1 MGKDGR
7 MSEAALPDTQTHSVP
22 AVAERDLLY
31 RKRKKKGRFSVAVPP
46 APPLEAPIADTHAH
60 LGALD
65 APLAL
70 ARAAF
75 WGMDFICCITEPD
88 GDAPR
93 VYRQLDEWRR
103 QAGNLLDDLLAASDD
118 VLAQRSDDD
127 ARQMH
132 ALLDKRRAAGG
143 IAIPHVRLAIG
154 CHPHTSYRWNDEL
167 QDLMYRALADP
178 RTCAVGEV
186 GLDYYYD
193 LSPRETQIRVFR
205 AQIRMAHET
214 GVPLFLHIRDA
225 HDDALAVLREEGF
238 PAAGTILHC
247 CSLSPDQLAPWVEAG
262 CYIAYGGITTF
273 AKSDAARS
281 GVATVPPER
290 LLLETDSPYMAPI
303 PLRGNE
309 CYPDFAQ
316 WTVRRLAEVCGCRPG
331 PARRSFL
338 EQLHANARGLQDRPA
353 TAWQASHA
361 AQAGLLVP
369 VYAECEEGDRG
380 ACADEAIPDANEGWD
395 AAAFPGARV

>member
-1 MGKDGR
+1 
-7 MSEAALPDTQTHSVP
+7 MSETAPRDSQAQSVP
-22 AVAERDLLY
+22 AAAERDLLY

-60 LGALD
+60 LGAID

-103 QAGNLLDDLLAASDD
+103 QAGELLDVLPAASDEA
-118 VLAQRSDDD
+118 LAQRSDDG
-127 ARQMH
+127 ARQMR
-132 ALLDKRRAAGG
+132 ALLDERQATGG
-143 IAIPHVRLAIG
+143 FAIPQVRLAIG
-154 CHPHTSYRWNDEL
+154 CHLHTARRWNADL
-167 QDLMYRALADP
+167 QALMRRALADP
-178 RTCAVGEV
+178 RTCAIGEV

-205 AQIRMAHET
+205 AQIRMAHEA

-247 CSLSPDQLAPWVEAG
+247 CSLPPDQLAPWVEAG
-262 CYIAYGGITTF
+262 CYIAYGGIATF
-273 AKSDAARS
+273 AKSDAARL
-281 GVATVPPER
+281 GAATVPADR
-290 LLLETDSPYMAPI
+290 ILLETDSPYMAPI

-316 WTVRRLAEVCGCRPG
+316 WTARRLAEVRGCPPG
-331 PARRSFL
+331 PARRAFL
-338 EQLHANARGLQDRPA
+338 VQLHENALGLQNRPA

-361 AQAGLLVP
+361 AQAGPLAP
-369 VYAECEEGDRG
+369 VYAEREEDGSG
-380 ACADEAIPDANEGWD
+380 AGADGFASDAGAKRD
-395 AAAFPGARV
+395 AVPSPGVRA